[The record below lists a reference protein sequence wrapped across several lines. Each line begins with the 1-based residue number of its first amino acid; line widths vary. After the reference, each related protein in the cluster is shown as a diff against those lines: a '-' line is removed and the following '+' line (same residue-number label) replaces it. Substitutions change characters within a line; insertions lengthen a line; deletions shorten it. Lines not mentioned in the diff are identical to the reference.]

1 MAELSLIELFVYG
14 LVCYAGV
21 LGLIFSAF
29 RESPSGRCQS
39 SLRIIWLIPSLFAA
53 FMLGSAGEQV
63 NLEDSTITSI
73 QTNLNTTEVWSE
85 TVTTNN
91 TMTLVNPVWVTLH
104 TMFFL
109 ILLIYILV
117 NILALLVKH

>member
-1 MAELSLIELFVYG
+1 MAELSLVELIVYG
-14 LVCYAGV
+14 VICYAGV

-29 RESPSGRCQS
+29 RETPSGRSQS

-53 FMLGSAGEQV
+53 FMLGSAGEQI

-73 QTNLNTTEVWSE
+73 QVNLNTTETWSE
-85 TVTTNN
+85 TVTTSN

-109 ILLIYILV
+109 ILLIYIIV
-117 NILALLVKH
+117 NILALLMSH